1 MAHLPTPLHQPLHT
15 PFTRDTALCVR
26 LLRKTVIHMR
36 SRLLLPCWHAWNDL
50 TQTAKITRAAEQA
63 RLVEEEQRA
72 RRASTSSMSINM
84 SLLDNFA
91 SFS

>member
-1 MAHLPTPLHQPLHT
+1 M
-15 PFTRDTALCVR
+15 
-26 LLRKTVIHMR
+26 IHMR

-50 TQTAKITRAAEQA
+50 TQTAKITRAAAQA
-63 RLVEEEQRA
+63 HEEEERA
-72 RRASTSSMSINM
+72 RRSSTSGMSINM

>member
-1 MAHLPTPLHQPLHT
+1 
-15 PFTRDTALCVR
+15 
-26 LLRKTVIHMR
+26 MR

-50 TQTAKITRAAEQA
+50 TQTAKITRAAAQA
-63 RLVEEEQRA
+63 HLVEEEQRT